1 MCWVEQGKTLPLL
14 GEGLQSLHMHAQGHV
29 IQRIGAV
36 SAYLGAGVSYKLC
49 WDIYLIRRGP
59 TCRLKGKKKVQV
71 VKYISCSNVTSGK
84 GPIRTCFCELAP

>member
-36 SAYLGAGVSYKLC
+36 SAYPGAGVSYKLC

-59 TCRLKGKKKVQV
+59 TCCLKGKKKG
-71 VKYISCSNVTSGK
+71 TG
-84 GPIRTCFCELAP
+84 G